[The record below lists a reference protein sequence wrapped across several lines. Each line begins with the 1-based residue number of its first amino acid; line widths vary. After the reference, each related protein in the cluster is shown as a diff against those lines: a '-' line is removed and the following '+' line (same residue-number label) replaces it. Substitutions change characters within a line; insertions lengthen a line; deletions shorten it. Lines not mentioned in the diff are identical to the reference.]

1 MQEVLIFS
9 GTSEGRRLAG
19 QLIENE
25 IAVTVCVATDYGQE
39 VMEQEEENPLLK
51 VHRGR
56 LDLPQME
63 KLIGSRSWSAVVDAT
78 HPFAQ
83 QVTKNIA
90 QACANQGCKLLR
102 LLRQKEEK
110 MDSEEGRQQENQT
123 GASHIPQA
131 KIIYVDSVEEA
142 ADYLNQ
148 TQGNI
153 FFTTGSKELPKY
165 LSIIEDISRVYVRI
179 LPDSTQLE
187 QCRSLGLKGKQI
199 ICMQGPFSEALN
211 TAMLQDI
218 RASVLVTKETSH
230 AGGFSEKLRA
240 AAQTGAE
247 AVVIRRPCEHGYSM
261 KQILEKL
268 GVKCATE
275 RRVTLAGMGMG
286 SLSNMTREVYKACQ
300 NADLI
305 IGASRM
311 LETVK
316 SMGKPAKSLYRSEEI
331 VEYVVNHPQYREI
344 LILLSGD
351 VGFYSGAKR
360 ILEAF
365 SEINERQESIEHET
379 LLYEDKSREYQVSFD
394 TGKRKDDPTYQLRL
408 LCGVPSVV
416 YFASRL
422 GISWEDLQLLSL
434 HGRQQNLIGALQNC
448 GNVFALMD
456 GAEGIRKLSRELLD
470 YGFSEIEMNVG
481 CQLSYPQEKILR
493 GTPEQFLDYDD
504 EGVAVV
510 ILRSEQAS
518 TRIVTH
524 GIPDAEFVRGEVP
537 MTKEEVRSIS
547 LAKLALTQD
556 AIVYDIGAGTGS
568 VAIECARQAVYGKV
582 YAIERNSQALHLIRE
597 NKLKHR
603 VANLELIEGEAPQ
616 VLKELPAP
624 THVFIGGSGGKLRE
638 IVELIWRKN
647 PSVRLVVNVVS
658 LETLREIMELM
669 EDKLFAQK
677 EIVQVSVA
685 KAKTLGQ
692 HHLMIGQ
699 NPVYVI
705 TLQK

>member
-39 VMEQEEENPLLK
+39 VMEQEEDNPLLK

-179 LPDSTQLE
+179 LPDSAQLE

-261 KQILEKL
+261 EQILEKL

-365 SEINERQESIEHET
+365 SEINEA
-379 LLYEDKSREYQVSFD
+379 V
-394 TGKRKDDPTYQLRL
+394 PTYQLRL

-434 HGRQQNLIGALQNC
+434 HGRQQNLIGALQNR

-603 VANLELIEGEAPQ
+603 VVNLELIEGEAPQ
-616 VLKELPAP
+616 MLKELPAP